1 MVTVFP
7 LHAQNP
13 YQEKG
18 VQAKGIYEIRSKV
31 QGKWEKGSRPKVNDA
46 VTVFKRIERSP
57 NSLISSFDRFSGVLE

>member
-7 LHAQNP
+7 HHAKHP

-31 QGKWEKGSRPKVNDA
+31 QGARYRVQGARFKVQGSRCKVQGA
-46 VTVFKRIERSP
+46 RFKENGKKVQGGRAMM
-57 NSLISSFDRFSGVLE
+57 